1 MAELAS
7 QGAPGPE
14 RGFAASVALAPPAP
28 SFVRDRI
35 LLGRTLR
42 EYLRGL
48 VTPFNLVAAAVLVVG
63 LPILV
68 LRFWKGLGATTNLSQ
83 SAPWGI
89 WIGFDMMVGIALAAG
104 GFVVGAAVQ
113 ILGLERYHAIERP
126 AILTAFLGYV
136 MAVAGLL
143 ADLGRPWN
151 IIQALFHYGTA
162 SVLFEVAWCVMCYTT
177 VLLLE
182 FTLPFFEWLGW
193 QRFVPKLRKA
203 LIALTVLSVI
213 FSTMHQSALGSLF
226 LIMPTRLHPLWYSG
240 TIFVLFFV
248 SAVIAGICMVIVES
262 TLSHRVFGGGARGT
276 HGGVDE
282 LTLGLGK
289 AGALVTFAYFFLKVQ
304 GVVDGHA
311 WHHLATG
318 WGAWFLVELVGFV
331 LVPCLLFA
339 YGVRHSQVRVVRSAA
354 FLGVL
359 GIVLN
364 RLNVSVV
371 ALNWQASQRYVPSWM
386 EVMVSVTLVTIGILL
401 FRWICNRL
409 PIFREA
415 AGAAGG
421 GLAPAR
427 AAIPIRR
434 RA

>member
-1 MAELAS
+1 MAE
-7 QGAPGPE
+7 PW
-14 RGFAASVALAPPAP
+14 AAAQP
-28 SFVRDRI
+28 SFLRDRI
-35 LLGRTLR
+35 LLGRTPRQYLR
-42 EYLRGL
+42 E
-48 VTPFNLVAAAVLVVG
+48 NLTVGNAVAALILAVGIPV
-63 LPILV
+63 LV

-83 SAPWGI
+83 SSPWGI
-89 WIGFDMMVGIALAAG
+89 WIGFDMMTGIVLAAG
-104 GFVVGAAVQ
+104 GFTIGAAVQ

-136 MAVAGLL
+136 MAVCGLL

-193 QRFVPKLRKA
+193 ERFQAPLRKA
-203 LIALTVLSVI
+203 LIALTVLSVV

-226 LIMPTRLHPLWYSG
+226 LIMPTRLHPLWYSPM
-240 TIFVLFFV
+240 IFVLFFV

-262 TLSHRVFGGGARGT
+262 TLSHRVFADRAGGHAD
-276 HGGVDE
+276 VDE

-289 AGALVTFAYFFLKVQ
+289 AGALVLFAYFFLKLQ

-318 WGAWFLVELVGFV
+318 WGAWWAVEMLGFV
-331 LVPCLLFA
+331 ALPCGLFA
-339 YGVRHSQVRVVRSAA
+339 WGVRNRRVRVVRAGA
-354 FLGVL
+354 VLGVL

-364 RLNVSVV
+364 RLNISVV
-371 ALNWQASQRYVPSWM
+371 ALNWQAPHRYVPSWM
-386 EVMVSVTLVTIGILL
+386 EVVVSVTLVTVGVLA
-401 FRWICNRL
+401 FRWFGNRM
-409 PIFREA
+409 PIFHAA
-415 AGAAGG
+415 AGAADHAAAGAADG
-421 GLAPAR
+421 PVERAAR
-427 AAIPIRR
+427 AHLRSVP
-434 RA
+434 